1 MEGEPGMRIQ
11 EKSEGEVT
19 VLTLSGR
26 MINGPESIHLH
37 PYVKELIEKGQKEIV
52 VDMGKV
58 KWFSSTGLG
67 SLLASYTSLR
77 NAGGDLRIAR
87 PTRKIYSVFMA
98 TQLTKVFRSF
108 DTVAEA
114 VESYTES

>member
-1 MEGEPGMRIQ
+1 MKIKETIQ
-11 EKSEGEVT
+11 GNVT
-19 VLTLSGR
+19 ILSLSGK
-26 MINGPESIHLH
+26 MMNGPQSEHLH
-37 PYVKELIEKGQKEIV
+37 PYVKELIEKGQKKLV

-87 PTRKIYSVFMA
+87 ATRKIYSVFMA
-98 TQLTKVFRSF
+98 TQLIKVFQSF
-108 DTVAEA
+108 GTVEEA
-114 VESYTES
+114 VESFM

>member
-1 MEGEPGMRIQ
+1 MRIK
-11 EKSEGEVT
+11 EKVNGNVT
-19 VLTLSGR
+19 VLTLSGK
-26 MINGPESIHLH
+26 MMNGPESINLH
-37 PYVKELIEKGQKEIV
+37 PYVKELIAKGQIKIV

-77 NAGGDLRIAR
+77 NAEGDLRIAR

-98 TQLTKVFRSF
+98 TQLTKVFDSF
-108 DTVAEA
+108 DTIEEA
-114 VESYTES
+114 IESYQTK

>member
-1 MEGEPGMRIQ
+1 MRIK
-11 EKSEGEVT
+11 ET
-19 VLTLSGR
+19 VQGDITILSLSGK
-26 MINGPESIHLH
+26 MMNGPESIHLH
-37 PYVKELIEKGQKEIV
+37 PYVKSLIEKDQTKIV

-77 NAGGDLRIAR
+77 NANGDLKIAR

-98 TQLTKVFRSF
+98 TQLIKVFKSF
-108 DTVAEA
+108 DTVEEA
-114 VESYTES
+114 VESYKSD

>member
-1 MEGEPGMRIQ
+1 MKIKESTKGD
-11 EKSEGEVT
+11 VT

-26 MINGPESIHLH
+26 MINGPQSVLLH
-37 PYVKELIEKGQKEIV
+37 PYIKDLIEKGQKEIV

-77 NAGGDLRIAR
+77 NAGGDLKIAR

-98 TQLTKVFRSF
+98 TQLIQVFQSF
-108 DTVAEA
+108 ETVEKA
-114 VESYTES
+114 VESYKKE

>member
-1 MEGEPGMRIQ
+1 MKIK
-11 EKSEGEVT
+11 EKVNGDVT
-19 VLTLSGR
+19 VLTLSGK
-26 MINGPESIHLH
+26 MMNGPENINLH
-37 PYVKELIEKGQKEIV
+37 PYVKGLIEKDQAKIV

-87 PTRKIYSVFMA
+87 PTHKIYSVFMA
-98 TQLTKVFRSF
+98 TQLTKVFDSF
-108 DTVAEA
+108 DTVEEA
-114 VESYTES
+114 IESFKTK

>member
-1 MEGEPGMRIQ
+1 MRIK
-11 EKSEGEVT
+11 EAIHGDVT
-19 VLTLSGR
+19 LLTLSGR
-26 MINGPESIHLH
+26 MMNGPESIHLH
-37 PYVKELIEKGQKEIV
+37 PYVKELIKKGQTKIV

-98 TQLTKVFRSF
+98 TQLIKVFKSF
-108 DTVAEA
+108 DTVEEA
-114 VESYTES
+114 IDSYKKE

>member
-1 MEGEPGMRIQ
+1 MRIKETIQ
-11 EKSEGEVT
+11 GDITILS
-19 VLTLSGR
+19 LSGK
-26 MINGPESIHLH
+26 MMNGPESVHLH
-37 PYVKELIEKGQKEIV
+37 PYVKELIEKGQTRIV

-77 NAGGDLRIAR
+77 NADGDLRIAR

-98 TQLTKVFRSF
+98 TQLIKVFKNF
-108 DTVAEA
+108 DTIEEA
-114 VESYTES
+114 VESYKSE

>member
-1 MEGEPGMRIQ
+1 MRIK
-11 EKSEGEVT
+11 ETVKGDVT
-19 VLTLSGR
+19 LLILSGK
-26 MINGPESIHLH
+26 MMNGPASIHLH
-37 PYVKELIEKGQKEIV
+37 PYIKELIEKGQTKIV

-67 SLLASYTSLR
+67 SLLASYTSLV

-98 TQLTKVFRSF
+98 TQLTKVFDSF
-108 DTVAEA
+108 DTIEEA
-114 VESYTES
+114 IESYQTK